1 MRFLFVMDPATTMLP
16 DKDTS
21 FAFMRAA
28 QDLGHTVYHCQP
40 RDLFQRGAD
49 VFAMACVTQVS
60 AAPPHVTQTAPEL
73 VEVAEMDAVL
83 IRKDPPFD
91 VAYAHL
97 TQQLDLV
104 KHRTL
109 VVNDPAALRSANE
122 KLYAFHFVEHMPPS
136 MVSANPEQIR
146 SFVVEVGGR
155 AVLKPLDGAGGSG
168 VVALATDD
176 PNTRALIDLLTREG
190 RELALV
196 QKYLPA
202 IRTGDKRVLL
212 LDGEPLGAILRVPR
226 PDDIRANIH
235 VGGQVQPTE
244 LTPSEQALVADM
256 GPKLKAAGLWF
267 VGLDLIGGHL
277 IEVNVTSPTGIQELG
292 RFTGSRP
299 EEAVIRW
306 VATRA
311 GELRTP
317 ALGA

>member
-1 MRFLFVMDPATTMLP
+1 VRFLFVMDPATTMLP

-28 QDLGHTVYHCQP
+28 QGLGHTVYHCQP

-49 VFAMACVTQVS
+49 VFATARATQVAPAPPYVTQ
-60 AAPPHVTQTAPEL
+60 AEGEL
-73 VEVAEMDAVL
+73 CEVAEMDAVL

-109 VVNDPAALRSANE
+109 VVNDPEGLRAANE
-122 KLYAFHFVEHMPPS
+122 KLYAFHFVKHMPPS
-136 MVSANPEQIR
+136 MVSSNPEQIR
-146 SFVVEVGGR
+146 AFVAEVGGR

-196 QKYLPA
+196 QKFLPA
-202 IRTGDKRVLL
+202 IRTGDKRVLV

-235 VGGQVQPTE
+235 VGGQVAPTE
-244 LTPSEQALVADM
+244 LTPAEQALVADI

-292 RFTGSRP
+292 RFTGTRP
-299 EEAVIRW
+299 EETVIRW
-306 VATRA
+306 VETRSA
-311 GELRTP
+311 ELR
-317 ALGA
+317 AR